1 MEMFFFCDKHASLS
15 HKGIKSFI
23 ALAAAKHL
31 NPGIIGQNF
40 LKKDFLEESTQT
52 FSATQ
57 DVKLKIW
64 RPTYKTF
71 LQH

>member
-1 MEMFFFCDKHASLS
+1 M
-15 HKGIKSFI
+15 KSFI
-23 ALAAAKHL
+23 ALAEAKHL

-71 LQH
+71 LHH